1 MPLATERQS
10 SNGSITRKT
19 AKTTPNPP
27 LVSIP
32 IPATLTT
39 MRTSTTYSHSQS
51 HRSRQQVH
59 LLCSQANPHANHPV
73 RPDRPDLL
81 TPSRWASRHL
91 KHMHRQASALLKW
104 LPYRP
109 MSCMLTL
116 SFLRCAL
123 GATRVQG
130 SCIASQA
137 ESHVTRRPFTH
148 HSGHYI
154 TFPKSYMGHRS
165 PSGLFSHL
173 LFFSYMRSRC
183 TLGRLL

>member
-1 MPLATERQS
+1 MPLATGRQS
-10 SNGSITRKT
+10 SSGSTTKKA
-19 AKTTPNPP
+19 AKTTPNLP

-32 IPATLTT
+32 IPVTSTRT
-39 MRTSTTYSHSQS
+39 RTSTTYSHSQS
-51 HRSRQQVH
+51 HCLRQQAHH
-59 LLCSQANPHANHPV
+59 LRSQANPHINHPV
-73 RPDRPDLL
+73 RPDRPVLL
-81 TPSRWASRHL
+81 MPSRWASRHS
-91 KHMHRQASALLKW
+91 KHMCCQAPALLKW

-130 SCIASQA
+130 SCVASQA
-137 ESHVTRRPFTH
+137 ESHVTRHPFTH

-154 TFPKSYMGHRS
+154 TFSKSYMGHRS

-173 LFFSYMRSRC
+173 LSFLYGVSLYLR
-183 TLGRLL
+183 

>member
-1 MPLATERQS
+1 MPLATECQS
-10 SNGSITRKT
+10 SNRSTTRKT
-19 AKTTPNPP
+19 AKTTPNLP

-32 IPATLTT
+32 IPATSTT

-59 LLCSQANPHANHPV
+59 HLHSQANPHANHPI
-73 RPDRPDLL
+73 RPDCPNLSM
-81 TPSRWASRHL
+81 PSRWASQHL
-91 KHMHRQASALLKW
+91 KHTRRQALAILKW

-109 MSCMLTL
+109 TSCMSTL

-130 SCIASQA
+130 SRVASQA
-137 ESHVTRRPFTH
+137 ESHVTRHPFTH
-148 HSGHYI
+148 HSSHYI
-154 TFPKSYMGHRS
+154 TFLKSYMGHHS

-173 LFFSYMRSRC
+173 LFF
-183 TLGRLL
+183 LI

>member
-1 MPLATERQS
+1 MPSATERQS
-10 SNGSITRKT
+10 SNGSTTRKT
-19 AKTTPNPP
+19 AKTTPNLP

-32 IPATLTT
+32 IPATSMT
-39 MRTSTTYSHSQS
+39 MRMSTTYSHSQS
-51 HRSRQQVH
+51 HCSRQQVH
-59 LLCSQANPHANHPV
+59 HLRSQANPHANHPI
-73 RPDRPDLL
+73 RPDRPDLS
-81 TPSRWASRHL
+81 TPSRWASRHS
-91 KHMHRQASALLKW
+91 KHTRHQALALLKW

-109 MSCMLTL
+109 MSCMSTL

-123 GATRVQG
+123 RATRVQG
-130 SCIASQA
+130 SCVVSQA

-173 LFFSYMRSRC
+173 LFLYEVSLY
-183 TLGRLL
+183 LK

>member
-1 MPLATERQS
+1 MPLATECQS
-10 SNGSITRKT
+10 SNGSTTRKT
-19 AKTTPNPP
+19 AKTTPNLP

-32 IPATLTT
+32 IPVTSTM

-51 HRSRQQVH
+51 HRSRQQAHH
-59 LLCSQANPHANHPV
+59 LRSQANPHANHPV
-73 RPDRPDLL
+73 RPDHPDLS
-81 TPSRWASRHL
+81 TPSRWALRHS
-91 KHMHRQASALLKW
+91 KHMRCQALALLKW

-109 MSCMLTL
+109 MSCMSTL

-130 SCIASQA
+130 SRIVSQA
-137 ESHVTRRPFTH
+137 ESHITRHPFTH
-148 HSGHYI
+148 HSSHYI
-154 TFPKSYMGHRS
+154 TFPKSYMGHCS

-173 LFFSYMRSRC
+173 LFSYMRSLC

>member
-1 MPLATERQS
+1 MPSATECQS
-10 SNGSITRKT
+10 SNGSTTRKT
-19 AKTTPNPP
+19 AKTTPNLP

-32 IPATLTT
+32 IPAILTM

-51 HRSRQQVH
+51 HHSRQQVH
-59 LLCSQANPHANHPV
+59 HLCSQDNPHANHPI
-73 RPDRPDLL
+73 RPDHPDLL
-81 TPSRWASRHL
+81 MPSRWALRHL
-91 KHMHRQASALLKW
+91 KHMRRQASALLKW

-109 MSCMLTL
+109 MSCMSTL

-130 SCIASQA
+130 SHVASQA
-137 ESHVTRRPFTH
+137 ESHITRCPFTH
-148 HSGHYI
+148 HSSHYI
-154 TFPKSYMGHRS
+154 TFPKSYMGHCS

-173 LFFSYMRSRC
+173 LFSYMRSLC